1 MARPTLARRL
11 GTATVLTALTL
22 SVAACGSDDGSEAST
37 GSDTSAAGE
46 ESAESGDEPSGDLE
60 ELDAAEFYPAVMGA
74 LKDAETF
81 SFTTS
86 TSSEGTDAG
95 SMEIA
100 GVMRYA
106 EDGIDMQASGTG
118 QGSDQLEMI
127 MLDKVLYMSGV
138 GMDLGDKKWL
148 KIDLSDPN
156 SLFGMIGKSSDPE
169 TMFKA
174 MEEPREFELLGTEEV
189 DGVETNHYRV
199 VMDTDAYIKA
209 MDMPA
214 ALASSMPEDIG
225 VEMWVDADN
234 LPRQFRQELEIP
246 AIAGG
251 QPSTSTTEG
260 TYSDYGTDVTI
271 EAPPA
276 AEVSDKMPGM

>member
-11 GTATVLTALTL
+11 GTATLLTALTL

-60 ELDAAEFYPAVMGA
+60 ELDAAEFYPTVMGA

-118 QGSDQLEMI
+118 QGGDQLEMI

-148 KIDLSDPN
+148 KIDMSDPN

-169 TMFKA
+169 TDVQGHGGA
-174 MEEPREFELLGTEEV
+174 PGVRAARHRGGRRRRDQPLPGR
-189 DGVETNHYRV
+189 DGHRRLRQGDGHAGGARLVHARGHRGRDV
-199 VMDTDAYIKA
+199 GRRRQ
-209 MDMPA
+209 PA
-214 ALASSMPEDIG
+214 APVPPGARDPGDRPAAS
-225 VEMWVDADN
+225 
-234 LPRQFRQELEIP
+234 P
-246 AIAGG
+246 A
-251 QPSTSTTEG
+251 P
-260 TYSDYGTDVTI
+260 
-271 EAPPA
+271 APPRA
-276 AEVSDKMPGM
+276 PTATTAPT